1 MLANTVWE
9 FATLSLI
16 VVETEPKSPFATEQ
30 HSLREKMTNLEF
42 VELKMIDDRD
52 LFIGF
57 LKSQHKLPES
67 EGLAFQLAKMDVKT
81 FKKFMK
87 AALAVDSDWPTWRK
101 APVEMSRD

>member
-16 VVETEPKSPFATEQ
+16 VVETEPKGPFATEQ
-30 HSLREKMTNLEF
+30 HSVREKMTNLEF
-42 VELKMIDDRD
+42 VDRD

-57 LKSQHKLPES
+57 LKSQHKLLES

-101 APVEMSRD
+101 APVETRLASLH